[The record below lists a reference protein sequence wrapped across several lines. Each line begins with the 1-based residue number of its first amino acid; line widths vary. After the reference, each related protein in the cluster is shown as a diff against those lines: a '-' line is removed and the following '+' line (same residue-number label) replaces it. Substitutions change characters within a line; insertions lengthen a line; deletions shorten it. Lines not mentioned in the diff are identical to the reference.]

1 MRKPTKSAHMRS
13 QKKSSFLE
21 FRKRTREEERERI
34 KHCNT
39 LTNKLASFIFYVML
53 AHQTKPPKCFCISIK
68 NFINWIAIPVE
79 REQKLTEKSVKPI
92 QWGFLCAQI
101 YVFSLSFELLL
112 LSYVN
117 DISRCSCFFLLSIW
131 NRMHLSTT
139 RSETMLSAYDRGE
152 KRNTSCNEENK
163 FKWIKKKRKD
173 DG

>member
-13 QKKSSFLE
+13 QKNQAFWNLGKGPE
-21 FRKRTREEERERI
+21 RRRERI